1 LTWINPAPR
10 AAAVGGPPK
19 PTFGRFKLTKTV
31 GFSVHSEAVRS
42 SRRRFPMRQPR
53 HRSSL
58 PLPADAAPYGGQRRR
73 ALLGL
78 AIVPLALS
86 MAPRPARA
94 QVVRPFPDSA
104 RLGRLEMRVFPEAVL
119 NDEPVRLAA
128 GARIHDADNR
138 IVMPSTLSGA
148 FDVLVERDP
157 SGQVGRVWIL
167 TPAELAAAQERER
180 ARSAGGG
187 AAR

>member
-1 LTWINPAPR
+1 VAG
-10 AAAVGGPPK
+10 AA
-19 PTFGRFKLTKTV
+19 
-31 GFSVHSEAVRS
+31 
-42 SRRRFPMRQPR
+42 Q
-53 HRSSL
+53 
-58 PLPADAAPYGGQRRR
+58 
-73 ALLGL
+73 
-78 AIVPLALS
+78 
-86 MAPRPARA
+86 
-94 QVVRPFPDSA
+94 
-104 RLGRLEMRVFPEAVL
+104 
-119 NDEPVRLAA
+119 PVRLAA